1 MVFSGISFVKSAAL
15 LAGLLLNGTQEFT
28 QLYYI
33 LKSAAILTQSQTV
46 SPTTAQT
53 PDWCASKSG
62 NNSIN
67 LKIMPMGASL
77 VYGLESS
84 DGNGFRLGLEK
95 LLENNGS
102 TVTMLGTQSSG
113 SMKQNHHEAYL
124 AITID
129 KYADKVAKSGA
140 YDMDPNIVLLN
151 LGVNDCWYMAD
162 EKHPEDSDP
171 SIDSRTTDGKYTALR
186 FASLLA
192 KIKAGFPKALVLA
205 SQLTYNTNEWQDRCI
220 QGVNAH
226 LPAVVANATASGQL
240 IRYVSMYDAVPKDMY
255 QEDGTHPTD
264 EGYQLMAKV
273 WYDAAETALGEVCG
287 GKPAT
292 KTGEGEEE
300 GSTATTTGDA
310 AASASPS
317 GSTDQSDEAM
327 ASSRPSLTI
336 VSGAGALATGN
347 AMWPVF
353 PLAAWAL
360 MG

>member
-1 MVFSGISFVKSAAL
+1 
-15 LAGLLLNGTQEFT
+15 
-28 QLYYI
+28 
-33 LKSAAILTQSQTV
+33 
-46 SPTTAQT
+46 
-53 PDWCASKSG
+53 
-62 NNSIN
+62 
-67 LKIMPMGASL
+67 MPMGASL

-84 DGNGFRLGLEK
+84 DENGFRLGLEE
-95 LLENNGS
+95 LLEKNGS
-102 TVTMLGTQSSG
+102 TVTMLGTQWSG

-129 KYADKVAKSGA
+129 KYADKVANSGA

-162 EKHPEDSDP
+162 EEHPEDSDP

-186 FASLLA
+186 FATLLQ
-192 KIKAGFPKALVLA
+192 KIEAGFPNALVLA
-205 SQLTYNTNEWQDRCI
+205 SQLTYNTNEWQNKCI
-220 QGVNAH
+220 QGFNAH

-240 IRYVSMYDAVPKDMY
+240 IRSVSMYDAVPKDMY

-273 WYDAAETALGEVCG
+273 WYDAAETALREVCG

-292 KTGEGEEE
+292 KTGEGREE
-300 GSTATTTGDA
+300 GDSTATGTDDA
-310 AASASPS
+310 AASASAS
-317 GSTDQSDEAM
+317 RSVDQSDEAL
-327 ASSRPSLTI
+327 SSMRPSLTLDGG
-336 VSGAGALATGN
+336 VGVMATGN
-347 AMWPVF
+347 AMWPVL